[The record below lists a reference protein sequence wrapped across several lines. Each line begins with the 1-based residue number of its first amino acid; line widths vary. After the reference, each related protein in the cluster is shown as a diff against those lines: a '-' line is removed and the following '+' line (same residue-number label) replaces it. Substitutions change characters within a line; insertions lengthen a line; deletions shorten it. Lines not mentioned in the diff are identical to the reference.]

1 MAQQKTNKKTG
12 SAPYPTKIIRPEE
25 GNIAGIYSAIQ
36 GEGTMVGERQLF
48 IRLGG
53 CPFRCHYCDT
63 PEALIPA
70 QFCRIEDPPG
80 ERKFRK
86 IPNPVSPE
94 ILAEAVKPF
103 LESGSH
109 HRSVVLTGGEPLWQA
124 GYLKTAL
131 PALRAFGRKIYLETA
146 GAHVDELK
154 SILSLVDI
162 VSMDMKPP
170 SSTGMKPL
178 WAQHREFLKVALP
191 KQVMVK
197 VVVTRATS
205 LFDLEQVRE
214 IVSEVDRTIAVIL
227 RPLAPAWK
235 AKKAP
240 TPAQLYIW
248 QGLLSEKLENVR
260 VIPQCHKILGDL

>member
-1 MAQQKTNKKTG
+1 MAQTKNAKKTG
-12 SAPYPTKIIRPEE
+12 SAPYPMKIIRPEE
-25 GNIAGIYSAIQ
+25 GNLTGIYSAIQ
-36 GEGTMVGERQLF
+36 GEGTLVGERQLF
-48 IRLGG
+48 LRFGG

-70 QFCRIEDPPG
+70 QHCRIEDPPG

-86 IPNPVSPE
+86 IPNPVSAE
-94 ILAEAVKPF
+94 MLAEIVKPF
-103 LESGSH
+103 MEPGVH
-109 HRSVVLTGGEPLWQA
+109 HRAIVLTGGEPLWQSA
-124 GYLKTAL
+124 YLKSAL
-131 PALRAFGRKIYLETA
+131 PALRAFGQRIYLETA

-154 SILSLVDI
+154 GILSLVDI

-205 LFDLEQVRE
+205 LSDLAQVRD
-214 IVSEVDRTIAVIL
+214 IVSEVDRTIPVIL
-227 RPLAPAWK
+227 QPLAPAWK
-235 AKKAP
+235 AKKIP
-240 TPAQLYIW
+240 TPAQLYMW

-260 VIPQCHKILGDL
+260 VIPQIHKLLGDL

>member
-1 MAQQKTNKKTG
+1 MAQQKTTKKTG
-12 SAPYPTKIIRPEE
+12 SVPYPAKIIRPEE
-25 GNIAGIYSAIQ
+25 GNVAGIYSAIQ

-63 PEALIPA
+63 PEALIPS
-70 QFCRIEDPPG
+70 QFCRVEDPPG

-86 IPNPVSPE
+86 ISNPVAPE
-94 ILAEAVKPF
+94 KLAELAKPF
-103 LESGSH
+103 LEPGGH
-109 HRSVVLTGGEPLWQA
+109 HRAVVLTGGEPLWQA
-124 GYLKTAL
+124 AYLKNAL
-131 PALRAFGRKIYLETA
+131 PAIRAFGRRIYLETA

-154 SILSLVDI
+154 SVLSLVDI
-162 VSMDMKPP
+162 VAMDMKPP
-170 SSTGMKPL
+170 SSTGMKPM

-197 VVVTRATS
+197 VVVTRSTS

-227 RPLAPAWK
+227 QPLAPAWK
-235 AKKAP
+235 AKKPP
-240 TPAQLYIW
+240 TPAQLYMW